1 MKLISPLQKANLRL
15 LSAQRLY
22 ASAMAQYRPG
32 DERANRRLSK
42 AAFLLDLA
50 RERFSSTAKRPPTS
64 HPY

>member
-1 MKLISPLQKANLRL
+1 MRRVSPVQKAHLRL

-22 ASAMAQYRPG
+22 ASAMAQYQMG

-50 RERFSSTAKRPPTS
+50 RERLSRTAKSALTS
-64 HPY
+64 GS